1 MGKRKDPI
9 AIVGM
14 ACRFPGGA
22 SSPEAFWECL
32 AEGRD
37 LVGRIDERRWGTEY
51 YYHPNPQTPGRSY
64 TWSAGV
70 LDDID
75 RFDAAFFGISP
86 REAAEM
92 DPQQRLLLELA
103 WEALEDGA
111 QVPERLAGSDC
122 AVYIGISSTDY
133 ANSRI
138 DDPGSGD
145 AYAMTGGTLSIAANR
160 ISYVFDL
167 HGPSMAVDTACS
179 SSLVAL
185 HQACL
190 GIWRGESASA
200 LAGGVNILMTP
211 FSFIGFSKASMLSP
225 TGRCRAFDA
234 AGDGYVRAEGAAVVY
249 LKPLSQAR
257 RDGDP
262 VHALILGSAVNSD
275 GRTRGLSMPNPDAQE
290 ELLASA
296 YADAGVNPKELV
308 YVEAHGTGTAAGD
321 PQEAR
326 AIGRVLAGGRA
337 AGDPL
342 PIGSVKTNLGH
353 LEPASGMAGLLKA
366 VLVLRHRAVPAS
378 LHFRTPNPNIPF
390 EELNLRVATEY
401 AELPDDGV
409 RRRSES
415 TPSASAAPTPTS
427 SWESIADRRRAR
439 GDRSVERR
447 FPWCSPPGVRAR
459 CRSSPPA
466 TGSSSSPPR
475 RPALE
480 RPPPT
485 RHGGASTTT
494 IASSSSA
501 ATRRSLPGAWRSSPP
516 RAGARI
522 SCRGRRSGDL
532 RESPS
537 CSRGTVPSGRGWAGA
552 SSAKTRISGVR

>member
-1 MGKRKDPI
+1 MQCADRLSPDTGKCGRSGRRNRSLKGLGKSKDPI

-22 SSPEAFWECL
+22 SSPGTFWDCL
-32 AEGRD
+32 AQGRD
-37 LVGRIDERRWGTEY
+37 LVGEIDERRFGTEY
-51 YYHPNPQTPGRSY
+51 YYHPNPQAPGRSY

-86 REAAEM
+86 REAEEM
-92 DPQQRLLLELA
+92 DPQQRLLLELT

-122 AVYIGISSTDY
+122 SVHIGISSTDY

-138 DDPGSGD
+138 DDPGSGN

-185 HQACL
+185 HQACQ
-190 GIWRGESASA
+190 GIWRGESPIA

-211 FSFIGFSKASMLSP
+211 FNFIGFSKASMLSP

-234 AGDGYVRAEGAAVVY
+234 EGDGYVRAEGGAVVF
-249 LKPLSQAR
+249 LKSLTRAR

-262 VHALILGSAVNSD
+262 IHALILGSAVNSD

-290 ELLASA
+290 RLLESA
-296 YADAGVNPKELV
+296 YADAGVDPRELA
-308 YVEAHGTGTAAGD
+308 YVEAHGTGTVAGD

-326 AIGRVLAGGRA
+326 AIGRVLARGRS
-337 AGDPL
+337 AGNPL
-342 PIGSVKTNLGH
+342 PIGSVKTNVGH

-366 VLVLRHRAVPAS
+366 VLSLRHRAIPAS
-378 LHFRTPNPNIPF
+378 LHFPHAEPRHS
-390 EELNLRVATEY
+390 LR
-401 AELPDDGV
+401 
-409 RRRSES
+409 
-415 TPSASAAPTPTS
+415 
-427 SWESIADRRRAR
+427 
-439 GDRSVERR
+439 
-447 FPWCSPPGVRAR
+447 
-459 CRSSPPA
+459 
-466 TGSSSSPPR
+466 
-475 RPALE
+475 
-480 RPPPT
+480 
-485 RHGGASTTT
+485 
-494 IASSSSA
+494 
-501 ATRRSLPGAWRSSPP
+501 
-516 RAGARI
+516 
-522 SCRGRRSGDL
+522 
-532 RESPS
+532 
-537 CSRGTVPSGRGWAGA
+537 
-552 SSAKTRISGVR
+552 